1 MARKKN
7 KKSKAKRQ
15 RFIAKISRD
24 GKISK
29 KEGQKAARKGIS
41 LRKIQNRNVSSYR
54 KSTRDFDRRAKVNQ
68 TSGAKRPTY
77 EPLKIKRG
85 AERADFARQ
94 MRDYE
99 QRGGGR
105 TRGGR
110 QRGGRGGGGGGDGQ
124 PSTQP
129 TNQYQSEIADIL
141 NGEPDQ
147 QVIGQPV
154 ADPVSDALAALE
166 QTIAGI
172 QMPDYGAE
180 LEAMRVDQENYM
192 RELAAEQAK
201 AERERELAFRTSQEN
216 AARGGMTADFRI
228 GARSPRDR
236 MGTGG
241 FKRRPRRRAAV
252 AAQGITPTSSAAYNA
267 NPNTAEARGI
277 NLAAINLAPVG
288 YSKV

>member
-1 MARKKN
+1 MARKKG
-7 KKSKAKRQ
+7 KGSKDKR
-15 RFIAKISRD
+15 RKFISKISSD

-29 KEGQKAARKGIS
+29 KEGRKAAKKGIS
-41 LRKIQNRNVSSYR
+41 LRKIQNRRVSDYR
-54 KSTRDFDRRAKVNQ
+54 KSTRDFDRRAKVTQ

-110 QRGGRGGGGGGDGQ
+110 QRGGRGGGGGGR

-129 TNQYQSEIADIL
+129 TNQYQSEIEDIL
-141 NGEPDQ
+141 GGEPDQ

-154 ADPVSDALAALE
+154 ADPYADALAALQ
-166 QTIAGI
+166 QTIAGLDFE
-172 QMPDYGAE
+172 MPDYGAE
-180 LEAMRVDQENYM
+180 FEAMRAEQDRYM
-192 RELAAEQAK
+192 QELADQQAA

-216 AARGGMTADFRI
+216 AARGGMMADFRI

-252 AAQGITPTSSAAYNA
+252 VAQGITPVQQAIN
-267 NPNTAEARGI
+267 NMVPNTLQTRGI
-277 NLAAINLAPVG
+277 NT
-288 YSKV
+288 